1 MYSGSVYGQ
10 RCGQIR
16 VPNDWYVV
24 LFLGGRSAQ
33 KSLHRKRRNTYGAE
47 KKHSERY
54 MWSSSPKEMITMWS
68 EKSAAPENCIVLFPQ
83 VLYCNLQ
90 SQLCQVLFSINSA
103 LKIWYAVSK
112 EKARRDHFHHVGA
125 KPLVHPWWI
134 WSHFTFRSINT
145 HIRIQKLICSKQRT
159 GGYGSNHR

>member
-1 MYSGSVYGQ
+1 MYSWSVYGQ

-24 LFLGGRSAQ
+24 MISGVVKALENRSAGREETDR
-33 KSLHRKRRNTYGAE
+33 LPYVVNFILRDD
-47 KKHSERY
+47 KHVVRQLKQ
-54 MWSSSPKEMITMWS
+54 PR
-68 EKSAAPENCIVLFPQ
+68 AENCLVLLLQ

-90 SQLCQVLFSINSA
+90 PQLCQVLFSINSA

-125 KPLVHPWWI
+125 KPLVHAWWI
-134 WSHFTFRSINT
+134 WSHFAFRSINT
-145 HIRIQKLICSKQRT
+145 HVRTQKLICIKQRK
-159 GGYGSNHR
+159 GGYDSNHI